1 MLIQIQAVI
10 NIRFLMNRNNKIAL
24 FLLLVVG
31 GLISLYM
38 YKKYRVAPTIPLL
51 AQEVFDDENAKVNLD
66 SFKGK
71 PLIISYYASWCGDCI
86 KELKELNEVKEEHLK
101 GITIICITD
110 ETQEKLISFK
120 TKRNFPFQFYRI
132 NKSFDEIG
140 IHSIPVTY
148 LVNAKGE
155 MVYNKVGALQW
166 KDFSFM
172 QHAKKML
179 E

>member
-1 MLIQIQAVI
+1 
-10 NIRFLMNRNNKIAL
+10 MNRNNKIAL

-31 GLISLYM
+31 GLIGLYM

-51 AQEVFDDENAKVNLD
+51 SQEVFDEQNTKIDLA

-86 KELKELNEVKEEHLK
+86 KELKELNEVKEANLK

-110 ETQEKLISFK
+110 ETQDKLISFK
-120 TKRNFPFQFYRI
+120 TKRNFPFKFYRI
-132 NKSFDEIG
+132 NKSFDEMG

-155 MVYNKVGALQW
+155 MVYNKVGAVQW
-166 KDFSFM
+166 KDHSFM
-172 QHAKKML
+172 QYAKKML